1 MRQVALD
8 TNQAEPTLGRAPHSG
23 VKVCIHALRPART
36 DVRAMRTAT
45 ALAHAGFAVVVVD
58 VDQPSVRPSDESR
71 TRIQPEHVAISGAEK
86 LDGVRFRHIVL
97 SRRLERHYDPGRLVP
112 WVLFKVVRMLL
123 GLREVLRTPADVYH
137 ASDITALPACYIA
150 ARLRHKPLIFEPY
163 ELPLAQPWI
172 TRWRLL
178 HAVSVCILRS
188 IVPQCAGV
196 IITSPAY
203 AGEMRRRYGGRAPV
217 VIRNIPE
224 YQPPIASD
232 RLRRRLGLD
241 SARYIALYQGNLQAD
256 RGLDALVYAAK
267 FLTPGVVVVMMG
279 GGADRGAFE
288 RLIANEG
295 VGDRVKIIPPVP
307 YAELLRWTASADL
320 GLVIFRTEAVS
331 YQLALPNKVFEY
343 VMAGVPVLVSPL
355 EAVVDLV
362 ERYQVGRAI
371 ASASPQAVGLAIN
384 NLLSDRDAR
393 ARMRRNALA
402 AAKRE
407 LRWEVESQRLLQL
420 YRDVLAMRELG
431 GAEARPSA
439 ELRSEVQ

>member
-1 MRQVALD
+1 MGQAALD
-8 TNQAEPTLGRAPHSG
+8 TNQAEPTPRRAPPPG
-23 VKVCIHALRPART
+23 VKVCIHALRPARA
-36 DVRAMRTAT
+36 DVRAMRAAT
-45 ALAHAGFAVVVVD
+45 ALAHAGCAVVVVD
-58 VDQPSVRPSDESR
+58 IEHSSVRTSDDSR
-71 TRIQPEHVAISGAEK
+71 TCIQPEHVAVSGAEA
-86 LDGVRFRHIVL
+86 LGGVRFRHIVL

-112 WVLFKVVRMLL
+112 WLLFKVVRMLL

-150 ARLRHKPLIFEPY
+150 ARLRHKPVIFEPY

-178 HAVSVCILRS
+178 HAVSVRILRS
-188 IVPQCAGV
+188 IVPNCAGV
-196 IITSPAY
+196 IVTSPSY
-203 AGEMRRRYGGRAPV
+203 AGELRRRFGGQTPV

-224 YQPPIASD
+224 YQPPVRSD
-232 RLRRRLGLD
+232 RLRRLLGLD
-241 SARYIALYQGNLQAD
+241 PARYIALYQGNLQAD
-256 RGLDALVYAAK
+256 RGLDVLVYAAR

-288 RLIANEG
+288 RLIAEER

-307 YAELLRWTASADL
+307 YDELLTWTASADL

-343 VMAGVPVLVSPL
+343 VMAGVPVLASPL

-384 NLLSDRDAR
+384 KLLSERDAR

-420 YRDVLAMRELG
+420 YRDVLGMRDPG
-431 GAEARPSA
+431 GAEARLSA
-439 ELRSEVQ
+439 TSRSLLQ